1 MRENI
6 AEILELAS
14 YRVYKAENGK
24 KGIELA
30 QQHRPDLIICDI
42 MMPVMDGYAV
52 LHILHQS
59 PECSQIPVIF
69 LTAKRSEEHTSELQS
84 H

>member
-1 MRENI
+1 MKKILIIEDHPDMRENI

-14 YRVYKAENGK
+14 YCVYKAENGK

-42 MMPVMDGYAV
+42 DRKSTR
-52 LHILHQS
+52 LNS
-59 PECSQIPVIF
+59 
-69 LTAKRSEEHTSELQS
+69 S